1 MSFRQ
6 QTAPALAGRT
16 ATIDKVADSVDLDIS
31 GMTCASCAAR
41 IEKKLNRLPGVV
53 ATVNY
58 ATEKAH
64 VGGTGPLDPA
74 VLIDTVRATGYDAAL
89 PEPEAQDDADDG
101 TGVLRTRLLVSAA
114 LAVPVL
120 LLAMVPAWQFTH
132 WPWVA
137 LVLTTPVAIWGA
149 WPFHRAAWRSAR
161 HGGVGM
167 DTLIS
172 VGVSAAYLWSLYA
185 LVFGDAGRPGM
196 KMPFELLPRSGGTAL
211 YLEVA
216 AAVTVFVL
224 GGRYAEAKA
233 KRRSGAALQALLSIG
248 AKDATVLR
256 DGRESRVPIALLA
269 VGDEFVVRPGETVA
283 TDGLVTTGVSAVDVA
298 LLTGESLPAE
308 VGPGDRVFAGTVN
321 TTGRLVVRAE
331 TVGTNTQLSRM
342 AALVTAAQSGKAEIA
357 RLADRI
363 SGIFVPAVIGLS
375 LLTLFGW
382 LLVDSSDG
390 SNVER
395 AFTAAVSVLIIA
407 CPCALG
413 LATPTAL
420 LVGTGRG
427 AQLGVLI
434 RGPQILESTR
444 RVDTVVLDKTG
455 TVTTG
460 IMTVLDIHPLD
471 STDAA
476 READVLRLVGALE
489 SASEH
494 PVARAIT
501 AAATAPGPIAD
512 HRQIEFRS
520 APGGGVVGTVEGH
533 HVVAGRPGW
542 LATEFSLPLP
552 LEAVEIVDA
561 AKAVGRTVIAA
572 AVDGSIAALFVIGDE
587 VKPTSAQAVA
597 RFRRL
602 GLEPVLLTGD
612 NAGAAQAVAAA
623 VGIDRVIADVRPA
636 DKLSAVRALQ
646 DEGRVVAM
654 IGDGVNDAPALAG
667 ADLGMAMGSGTDA
680 AIEAAD
686 ITIVSGDLR
695 AAADAVELSRATLTV
710 IKQNLFWAFAYNV
723 AALPLAVA
731 GLASP
736 ILAGAAMAAS
746 SVLVVGNSLRLRRF
760 HGSRGS
766 ALAAHQR

>member
-1 MSFRQ
+1 MTARQ
-6 QTAPALAGRT
+6 SAPLRPASAGTVDDNPLQT
-16 ATIDKVADSVDLDIS
+16 IDLDIS

-41 IEKKLNRLPGVV
+41 IEKKLNRLPGVT
-53 ATVNY
+53 ASVNY

-64 VGGTGPLDPA
+64 VSTTGTLDPGA
-74 VLIDTVRATGYDAAL
+74 LIDTVTATGYGATL
-89 PEPEAQDDADDG
+89 PVPDPPDTPDDG
-101 TGVLRTRLLVSAA
+101 TAVLRTRLRVSAA
-114 LAVPVL
+114 LALPVL
-120 LLAMVPAWQFTH
+120 LLAMIPAWQFTS
-132 WPWVA
+132 WQWVA
-137 LVLTTPVAIWGA
+137 LVLATPVATWGA

-172 VGVSAAYLWSLYA
+172 VGVSAAYLWSVYA
-185 LVFGDAGRPGM
+185 LLFTDAGQLGM
-196 KMPFELLPRSGGTAL
+196 TMPFEILPRSGGSAL
-211 YLEVA
+211 YFEVA
-216 AAVTVFVL
+216 AAVTVFL
-224 GGRYAEAKA
+224 LAGRYAEAKA

-248 AKDATVLR
+248 VNNATVLR
-256 DGRESRVPIALLA
+256 DGREVRVPIAVLA
-269 VGDEFVVRPGETVA
+269 VGDEFVVRPGETIA
-283 TDGLVTTGVSAVDVA
+283 TDGVVTAGSSAVDVS

-308 VGPGDRVFAGTVN
+308 VEPGGRVFAGTVN

-331 TVGTNTQLSRM
+331 TVGSGTQLAKM
-342 AALVTAAQSGKAEIA
+342 AALVAAAQSGKAEIA

-363 SGIFVPAVIGLS
+363 SAVFVPIVIVLS
-375 LLTLFGW
+375 LLTLAGW
-382 LLVDSSDG
+382 LLFTGDAGPD
-390 SNVER
+390 VER

-444 RVDTVVLDKTG
+444 RIDTVVLDKTG

-460 IMTVLDIHPLD
+460 TMTLQEVHPLASAD
-471 STDAA
+471 PSGA
-476 READVLRLVGALE
+476 EALRLVGALE

-494 PVARAIT
+494 PVARALTT
-501 AAATAPGPIAD
+501 AASAAGPLGD
-512 HRQIEFRS
+512 HRDIDFRS
-520 APGGGVVGTVEGH
+520 TPGGGVVGTVEGH
-533 HVVAGRPGW
+533 AVVAGRPAW
-542 LATEFSLPLP
+542 LASDFDLPLP
-552 LEAVEIVDA
+552 PAGAEIATA
-561 AKAVGRTVIAA
+561 AEVLGRTVIAA
-572 AVDGSIAALFVIGDE
+572 AVDGAMAALFVIGDQI
-587 VKPTSAQAVA
+587 KPTSAQAVA

-612 NAGAAQAVAAA
+612 NAGAARTVAAG

-636 DKLSAVRALQ
+636 DKLAAIHELQ
-646 DEGRVVAM
+646 AQGRIVAM

-667 ADLGMAMGSGTDA
+667 ADLGMAMGSGADA

-736 ILAGAAMAAS
+736 VIAGAAMAAS

-760 HGSRGS
+760 RGSRSS
-766 ALAAHQR
+766 AAPSARR

>member
-1 MSFRQ
+1 MTAGQHVAVPRQ
-6 QTAPALAGRT
+6 GRPTADT
-16 ATIDKVADSVDLDIS
+16 HDNTVDLDIT

-41 IEKKLNRLPGVV
+41 IQKKLNRLRGVT

-64 VGGTGPLDPA
+64 VRTIGNVDPVA
-74 VLIDTVRATGYDAAL
+74 LVDTVTAAGYGATLPMAAA
-89 PEPEAQDDADDG
+89 PTTEDRTAA
-101 TGVLRTRLLVSAA
+101 LRTRLLASA
-114 LAVPVL
+114 LLTLPVL
-120 LLAMVPAWQFTH
+120 LLAMIPAWQFSY
-132 WPWVA
+132 WPWFA

-149 WPFHRAAWRSAR
+149 LPFHRAAWRSAR

-185 LVFGDAGRPGM
+185 LFFGDAGRPGM
-196 KMPFELLPRSGGTAL
+196 TMAFELLPRSGGTDL

-216 AAVTVFVL
+216 ATVTVFVL
-224 GGRYAEAKA
+224 AGRYAEAKA

-248 AKDATVLR
+248 ARDATVLR
-256 DGRESRVPIALLA
+256 GGREIRVPIDRLA
-269 VGDEFVVRPGETVA
+269 VGDEFVVRPGDTVA
-283 TDGLVTTGVSAVDVA
+283 TDGVVTSGTSAVDVA

-308 VGPGDRVFAGTVN
+308 VEPGDQVFAGTVN
-321 TTGRLVVRAE
+321 TTGRLVVRADSIGAE
-331 TVGTNTQLSRM
+331 TQLAKM
-342 AALVTAAQSGKAEIA
+342 AALVAAAQSGKAEIA

-363 SGIFVPAVIGLS
+363 SGVFVPIVIGLS
-375 LLTLFGW
+375 LLTLAGW
-382 LLVDSSDG
+382 LVATSG
-390 SNVER
+390 SGGPDIEI
-395 AFTAAVSVLIIA
+395 AFTAAVSVLIIG

-455 TVTTG
+455 TLTSGT
-460 IMTVLDIHPLD
+460 MQLLDMHLLLPE
-471 STDAA
+471 S
-476 READVLRLVGALE
+476 EADVLRLVGALE
-489 SASEH
+489 SGSEH
-494 PVARAIT
+494 PIARALT
-501 AAATAPGPIAD
+501 AAATATGRIAEHQD
-512 HRQIEFRS
+512 IEFRS
-520 APGGGVVGTVEGH
+520 TPGGGVAGTVEGH
-533 HVVAGRPGW
+533 VVVAGRPGW
-542 LATEFSLPLP
+542 LAAEFAVLLTP
-552 LEAVEIVDA
+552 EATDIADA
-561 AKAVGRTVIAA
+561 AEALGRTVIAA
-572 AVDGSIAALFVIGDE
+572 AIDGRPAALFVVGDDL
-587 VKPTSAQAVA
+587 KPTSAPAVA

-612 NAGAAQAVAAA
+612 NPGSATSIATSL
-623 VGIDRVIADVRPA
+623 GIDRVFADVRPA
-636 DKLSAVRALQ
+636 DKLAVVRDLQ
-646 DEGRVVAM
+646 AQGRVVAM

-667 ADLGMAMGSGTDA
+667 ADLGMAMGSGADA

-695 AAADAVELSRATLTV
+695 AATDAVELSRATLRV

-760 HGSRGS
+760 RGSRG
-766 ALAAHQR
+766 

>member
-1 MSFRQ
+1 M
-6 QTAPALAGRT
+6 TAGKQAVRPERRPAVDVSQN
-16 ATIDKVADSVDLDIS
+16 TIDLDIT

-41 IEKKLNRLPGVV
+41 VEKKLNRLPGVT

-64 VGGTGPLDPA
+64 VQSTGVLDPA
-74 VLIDTVRATGYDAAL
+74 ALIDTVVATGYGAQMPVPDA
-89 PEPEAQDDADDG
+89 PEAADDG
-101 TGVLRTRLLVSAA
+101 TGVLRTRLLVSAV

-120 LLAMVPAWQFTH
+120 LLAMIPAWQFTY
-132 WPWVA
+132 WPWLA
-137 LVLTTPVAIWGA
+137 LALTTPVAIWGA

-172 VGVSAAYLWSLYA
+172 VGVSAAYLWSVYA
-185 LVFGDAGRPGM
+185 LVLGDAGRPGM

-256 DGRESRVPIALLA
+256 DGREVRVPIALLA
-269 VGDEFVVRPGETVA
+269 VGNDFVVRPGETVA
-283 TDGLVTTGVSAVDVA
+283 TDGVVTAGSSAVDVA

-308 VGPGDRVFAGTVN
+308 VGPGDRVYAGTVN
-321 TTGRLVVRAE
+321 TTGRLVVRAQ
-331 TVGTNTQLSRM
+331 TVGANTQLAKM
-342 AALVTAAQSGKAEIA
+342 ASLVAAAQSGRAEIA

-363 SGIFVPAVIGLS
+363 SSVFVPVVIGLS
-375 LLTLFGW
+375 LLTLAGW
-382 LLVDSSDG
+382 LVLG
-390 SNVER
+390 SGSGSTVER

-460 IMTVLDIHPLD
+460 TMTVLDIHPLGD
-471 STDAA
+471 VPT
-476 READVLRLVGALE
+476 ADVLRLVGALE

-494 PVARAIT
+494 PIARALT
-501 AAATAPGPIAD
+501 AAATAAGPIPD
-512 HRQIEFRS
+512 QRDIEFRS
-520 APGGGVVGTVEGH
+520 TPGGGVVGTVEGH
-533 HVVAGRPGW
+533 HVAAGRPGW
-542 LATEFSLPLP
+542 LTTEFSLPLS
-552 LEAVEIVDA
+552 A
-561 AKAVGRTVIAA
+561 AGADIAGAAEHVGRTVIAA
-572 AVDGSIAALFVIGDE
+572 AVDGRITALFVIGDD
-587 VKPTSAQAVA
+587 VKPTSAPAVA

-602 GLEPVLLTGD
+602 GLEPILLTGD
-612 NAGAAQAVAAA
+612 NRGAADAVAAS

-636 DKLSAVRALQ
+636 DKLAAVRALQ
-646 DEGRVVAM
+646 AQGRVVAM

-667 ADLGMAMGSGTDA
+667 ADLGMAMGSGADA

-710 IKQNLFWAFAYNV
+710 IKQNLFWAFVYNV

-746 SVLVVGNSLRLRRF
+746 SVLVVSNSLRLRRF
-760 HGSRGS
+760 RGSRGGS
-766 ALAAHQR
+766 APTMH

>member
-1 MSFRQ
+1 MITGNP
-6 QTAPALAGRT
+6 TAPNRL
-16 ATIDKVADSVDLDIS
+16 DHPADGKSGDSIDLDIS

-41 IEKKLNRLPGVV
+41 VEKKLNRLPGVT

-64 VGGTGPLDPA
+64 VRTTGTLDPT
-74 VLIDTVRATGYDAAL
+74 VLIDTVVATGYGAAL
-89 PEPEAQDDADDG
+89 PAPEAPQDPDDA
-101 TGVLRTRLLVSAA
+101 TAVLRTRLRISAA

-120 LLAMVPAWQFTH
+120 LLAMIPAWQFPY
-132 WPWVA
+132 WPWVS
-137 LVLTTPVAIWGA
+137 LVLATPVAIWGA

-172 VGVSAAYLWSLYA
+172 VGVSAAYLWSVYA

-196 KMPFELLPRSGGTAL
+196 TMQFELLPRSGGTAL

-233 KRRSGAALQALLSIG
+233 KRRSGAALRALLSIG

-256 DGRESRVPIALLA
+256 DGREIRVPIALLA
-269 VGDEFVVRPGETVA
+269 VGDDFVVRPGDTVA
-283 TDGLVTTGVSAVDVA
+283 TDGVVTAGTSAVDVA

-308 VGPGDRVFAGTVN
+308 VGQGDRVFAGTVN

-331 TVGTNTQLSRM
+331 TVGADTQLSKM
-342 AALVTAAQSGKAEIA
+342 GALVTAAQSGKAEIA

-363 SGIFVPAVIGLS
+363 SGVFVPIVIGLS
-375 LLTLFGW
+375 LLTLAGW
-382 LLVDSSDG
+382 LVAG
-390 SNVER
+390 SGGASHVER

-460 IMTVLDIHPLD
+460 AMRVLEVHPLGRPGLP
-471 STDAA
+471 SNP
-476 READVLRLVGALE
+476 ADVLRLVGALE

-494 PVARAIT
+494 PVARALT
-501 AAATAPGPIAD
+501 AAARAAGPIAD
-512 HRQIEFRS
+512 HRNIEFRS
-520 APGGGVVGTVEGH
+520 TPGGGVVGTVEGH
-533 HVVAGRPGW
+533 HVVAGRPAW
-542 LATEFSLPLP
+542 LASGFALPLTGSGT
-552 LEAVEIVDA
+552 EIVEA
-561 AKAVGRTVIAA
+561 AQAVGRTVIAT
-572 AVDGSIAALFVIGDE
+572 AVDGELSALFVVGDE
-587 VKPTSAQAVA
+587 VKLTSAEAVA
-597 RFRRL
+597 RFRSL

-612 NAGAAQAVAAA
+612 NRGAAAAVAAT
-623 VGIDRVIADVRPA
+623 VGIDRVFADVRPA
-636 DKLSAVRALQ
+636 DKLAAIRALQ
-646 DEGRVVAM
+646 AEGRVVAM

-667 ADLGMAMGSGTDA
+667 ADLGMAMGSGADA

-686 ITIVSGDLR
+686 ITVVSGDLR
-695 AAADAVELSRATLTV
+695 AAADAVRLSRATLTV

-746 SVLVVGNSLRLRRF
+746 SVLVVSNSLRLRRF
-760 HGSRGS
+760 RGSREPVLH
-766 ALAAHQR
+766 AR